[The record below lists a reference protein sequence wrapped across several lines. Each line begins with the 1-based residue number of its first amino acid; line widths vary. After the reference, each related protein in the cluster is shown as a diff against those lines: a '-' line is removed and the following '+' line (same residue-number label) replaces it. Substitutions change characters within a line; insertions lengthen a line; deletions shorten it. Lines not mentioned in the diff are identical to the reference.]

1 MSQTAIPAIVS
12 RLHSASA
19 PLVAC
24 PPHDG
29 ATRAVKPSGVDGV
42 GL

>member
-1 MSQTAIPAIVS
+1 MPAIVS
-12 RLHSASA
+12 RPHSASA

-29 ATRAVKPSGVDGV
+29 ATRATKPSGVAGV